1 MSSVSDNDD
10 LDALESGKKKRTLFR
25 TPSTFTPGLSLQ
37 QSDAARR
44 ISDQFTP
51 KMPSTT
57 QRQRYVNA
65 LPSILRTSTK
75 SKSSLQHNDE
85 GGVHADSDAKPTVN
99 DNSVI
104 NVQRARAHAGR
115 DGTQRSKF
123 VRDED
128 LGEEFMSEV
137 DVTLRKQ
144 DYGEPGSTEYRKNR
158 EMATRPLAEKFG
170 VARHKIVSDAEEG
183 DVSWHMHV
191 QQVIV
196 GILHRVKEGHE

>member
-1 MSSVSDNDD
+1 MLGAMV
-10 LDALESGKKKRTLFR
+10 
-25 TPSTFTPGLSLQ
+25 
-37 QSDAARR
+37 
-44 ISDQFTP
+44 
-51 KMPSTT
+51 
-57 QRQRYVNA
+57 
-65 LPSILRTSTK
+65 LR
-75 SKSSLQHNDE
+75 D
-85 GGVHADSDAKPTVN
+85 
-99 DNSVI
+99 
-104 NVQRARAHAGR
+104 
-115 DGTQRSKF
+115 RS
-123 VRDED
+123 